1 MNRYYKIPY
10 SIEKFNFGWKMKSQ
24 SFISYPFSSRDDY
37 WLHVR
42 DFPGSHVL
50 LRISNQPE
58 RLTEDL
64 FLAAQ
69 IAGYYSSLRNETS
82 VIVMYTPIKNVKT
95 LPHAGLGKMIF
106 RNEKN
111 LTVIPAIPDNLH
123 RI

>member
-1 MNRYYKIPY
+1 MVGKN
-10 SIEKFNFGWKMKSQ
+10 EKANHLLVTR
-24 SFISYPFSSRDDY
+24 FSSRDDY